1 MNAKRS
7 KWMQLFG
14 LLVFAA
20 MTGFLAGSA
29 SAQQAQQKSNGAE
42 EIQVQ
47 YNHST
52 VVLVEG
58 NHLVTKTAGGNL
70 QAVYVPDDFQF
81 HMGDRALSVHELKPG
96 MKITET
102 VTTTMK
108 PELLTTVE
116 VTGGTIWNVAGDRVT
131 IKDAN
136 NKLHTYVIPP
146 WSKVEIYGQRMS
158 VYNLKAGM
166 PVHTTILTEKP
177 VTMAEVTSKTTVTPA
192 PEPARKA
199 EPAPAVEQPA
209 QEATPPPEP
218 EPQPAPAQL
227 PETASPIP
235 LIGLLGLLSLGA
247 SFGLR
252 MLRKLG

>member
-20 MTGFLAGSA
+20 MASFLAGSA
-29 SAQQAQQKSNGAE
+29 SAQQTQQKSNGAE

-47 YNHST
+47 YNHSK

-58 NHLVTKTAGGNL
+58 NHLVTKTADGKL
-70 QAVYVPDDFQF
+70 EAVFVPDDFQF
-81 HMGDRALSVHELKPG
+81 HMGDQALSVHELKPG
-96 MKITET
+96 MTITET
-102 VTTTMK
+102 VTTTTK

-116 VTGGTIWNVAGDRVT
+116 VTGGTIWHVAGDRVT

-146 WSKVEIYGQRMS
+146 WSKVQIYGERLS

-166 PVHTTILTEKP
+166 AINTTIFTEKP
-177 VTMAEVTSKTTVTPA
+177 ITIAEVTSKTTVTPA
-192 PEPARKA
+192 PEPPKKA
-199 EPAPAVEQPA
+199 EPEPAVEQPA
-209 QEATPPPEP
+209 QEAAPPP

-227 PETASPIP
+227 PKTASPIP
-235 LIGLLGLLSLGA
+235 LIGLLGLLSLAA
-247 SFGLR
+247 SFGFR
-252 MLRKLG
+252 VARKSL

>member
-1 MNAKRS
+1 MNAKQS

-14 LLVFAA
+14 LLVFVA
-20 MTGFLAGSA
+20 MASFLAGGA
-29 SAQQAQQKSNGAE
+29 SAQQTSNGAE

-58 NHLVTKTAGGNL
+58 NHLVTKTADGKL
-70 QAVYVPDDFQF
+70 EAVFVPEDFQF
-81 HMGDRALSVHELKPG
+81 HMGDQALSVHELKPG
-96 MKITET
+96 MTVTET

-116 VTGGTIWNVAGDRVT
+116 VTGGTIRNVAGDRVT

-166 PVHTTILTEKP
+166 PINTTIYTERP
-177 VTMAEVTSKTTVTPA
+177 VTIAEVTSKTTVTPA
-192 PEPARKA
+192 PEPTPKA

-209 QEATPPPEP
+209 QEAAPPP

-227 PETASPIP
+227 PETASLIP
-235 LIGLLGLLSLGA
+235 LVGLLGLLSLGA

-252 MLRKLG
+252 MLRKLV